1 MTRTSIAQQ
10 YFMLTIDKN
19 GCMPP
24 MRKQECNAGLIA
36 AGVMDLLLYNVATM
50 EKKKITVISALPN
63 TLEHLASLYAYLAE
77 KTRSTDNLMQYYLM
91 STSSRIKQLTADIG
105 KSLFAAQAVTKAV
118 SGLFVKQTVY
128 IPELDCKNALADAL
142 RSAVTQDNSISPHD
156 AALLCLLQETKNL
169 NQYVSKQEY
178 AAWKTTWRTIKRDP
192 QNKTLT
198 DMVRQID
205 NMTAL
210 LTFWVVNGF
219 GTP

>member
-1 MTRTSIAQQ
+1 MNRTSIAQQ

-50 EKKKITVISALPN
+50 EKKKITVISELPN
-63 TLEHLASLYAYLAE
+63 ALEHLASLYAYLAE

-91 STSSRIKQLTADIG
+91 STSSRIKQLAADIG
-105 KSLFAAQAVTKAV
+105 ESLFAAQAVTKAV

-128 IPELDCKNALADAL
+128 IPEPDQKNELADAL
-142 RSAVTQDNSISPHD
+142 RAAVAQADSMSPHD
-156 AALLCLLQETKNL
+156 AALLCLLQETKSL

-178 AAWKTTWRTIKRDP
+178 AVWKTTWRTIRRDP
-192 QNKTLT
+192 QNKTLA

>member
-1 MTRTSIAQQ
+1 MNRTSIAQQ

-24 MRKQECNAGLIA
+24 MRKQECNAGLVA
-36 AGVMDLLLYNVATM
+36 AGVMDLLLSHAAVM
-50 EKKKITVISALPN
+50 EKKKITVVDALPH

-77 KTRSTDNLMQYYLM
+77 KPRSTDNLMQYYLM
-91 STSSRIKQLTADIG
+91 STGSRIRQLTADIG
-105 KSLFAAQAVTKAV
+105 ESLFAAQAVTKAV

-128 IPELDCKNALADAL
+128 IPEPDQKDELADAL
-142 RSAVTQDNSISPHD
+142 RTAVMQGDSMSPHD
-156 AALLCLLQETKNL
+156 AALLCLLQETKSL
-169 NQYVSKQEY
+169 NQYFSKQEN

-192 QNKTLT
+192 QNKTLA

-210 LTFWVVNGF
+210 LAFWVVNGF